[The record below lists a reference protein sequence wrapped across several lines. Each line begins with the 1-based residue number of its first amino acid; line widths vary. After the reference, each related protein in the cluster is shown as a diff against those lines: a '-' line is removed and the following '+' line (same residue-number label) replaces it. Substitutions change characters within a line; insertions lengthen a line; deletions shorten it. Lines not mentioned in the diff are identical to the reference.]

1 MKEKNKMGFDF
12 TPLILAALAGGVLSL
27 LAQLLLDLTSL
38 TPARILVGYV
48 VFGVFLF
55 AVGAYEPLFSVFG
68 EGVSLPLIGFGA
80 VIGRGVKEA
89 ILKDGAIGI
98 LTGGLTASA
107 AGVTL
112 ALVFGLIVSLLTR
125 GRPKRL

>member
-1 MKEKNKMGFDF
+1 MSFDF
-12 TPLILAALAGGVLSL
+12 TPILLAALAGGILSL
-27 LAQLLLDLTSL
+27 AAQLLLDLTSL

-55 AVGAYEPLFSVFG
+55 AVGAYEPLFDIFG

-80 VIGRGVKEA
+80 VIGRGVREA
-89 ILKDGAIGI
+89 VIKDGLIGI

-107 AGVTL
+107 AGITA
-112 ALVFGLIVSLLTR
+112 ALVLGLIASYIAK
-125 GRPKRL
+125 GKPKRL

>member
-1 MKEKNKMGFDF
+1 MSFDF
-12 TPLILAALAGGVLSL
+12 TPILLAALAGGVLSL
-27 LAQLLLDLTSL
+27 AAQLLLDLTSL

-55 AVGAYEPLFSVFG
+55 AVGAYEPLFDIFG

-80 VIGRGVKEA
+80 VIGRGVREA
-89 ILKDGAIGI
+89 VIKDGLIGI

-107 AGVTL
+107 AGITA
-112 ALVFGLIVSLLTR
+112 ALVLGLIASYIAK
-125 GRPKRL
+125 GKPKRL